1 MTEISFYF
9 SAPNR
14 TGYACRLVRQ
24 AQRQGMALAVTGPA
38 AALAEFD
45 RELWSFAAP
54 EFVPHSPIERLAEVP
69 TALHSTTVWLTADA
83 LAAPRH
89 EALVNLGDEPPP
101 VSKPSPVC
109 SRSSRTTRAT
119 ARRRARAGRPTSI
132 AAIRSS
138 VTR

>member
-9 SAPNR
+9 SAPSR

-45 RELWSFAAP
+45 RELWSFAGP
-54 EFVPHSPIERLAEVP
+54 EFVPHGPIERLAEVP
-69 TALHSTTVWLTADA
+69 ATLHASTVWLTADA

-89 EALVNLGDEPPP
+89 EALVNLGAEPPAGFETFARVFETKVAGVRVQP
-101 VSKPSPVC
+101 LVDTGVAD
-109 SRSSRTTRAT
+109 RGRLAT
-119 ARRRARAGRPTSI
+119 RRRA
-132 AAIRSS
+132 
-138 VTR
+138 